1 MTVALSIAVVLLAVG
16 LLYALLSRPREEMPE
31 APDFGPAIQEAT
43 SKAVADLQ
51 RMNEESRKVDA
62 QAAEATLDKRQAE
75 IKALAERIAKGQEK
89 IEKEV
94 QRRGETDLQTRAPC
108 SSRWV
113 RRSATSTPRPP
124 G

>member
-1 MTVALSIAVVLLAVG
+1 
-16 LLYALLSRPREEMPE
+16 MPE
-31 APDFGPAIQEAT
+31 APDLGPAIQAAT

-94 QRRGETDLQTRAPC
+94 QRRGETDL
-108 SSRWV
+108 
-113 RRSATSTPRPP
+113 
-124 G
+124 